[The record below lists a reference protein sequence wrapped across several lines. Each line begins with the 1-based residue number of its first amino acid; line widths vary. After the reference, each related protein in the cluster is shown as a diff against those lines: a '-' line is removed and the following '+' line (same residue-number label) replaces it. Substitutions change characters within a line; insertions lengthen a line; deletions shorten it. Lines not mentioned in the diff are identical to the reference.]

1 MKIAVL
7 GAGIW
12 GTTMAIYLAKQAD
25 VSVTLLC
32 RDAAILEELR
42 SSGENRKRLPGVPLG
57 KVALGTLDE
66 PMEVDMAIM
75 GVPSHA
81 TADVLERCKVSSPYW
96 VSLAKGIILETL
108 TTPCELIETTLR
120 AQAKP
125 FSAVWSL
132 AGPAHAGSVAA
143 GLPCAMVLSG
153 ADGEGLMQAQQTI
166 SSTQM
171 RIYGGTDRR
180 GAELGGAL
188 KNAFAVAAGLCDG
201 LKMGDNAKAALLTR
215 ALSEMI
221 RLGIALGGSRETFFG
236 LTGAGDLMATSYGQW
251 SRNRQLGEAVA
262 NGSSAAA
269 LMEKVNTAEG
279 YRASM
284 ALRALARKKQIE
296 APILE
301 EVAAIL
307 HEGRSAL
314 ESISRLMD
322 RPLKK
327 E

>member
-1 MKIAVL
+1 M
-7 GAGIW
+7 W
-12 GTTMAIYLAKQAD
+12 GTTMAIYLSKQEGVT
-25 VSVTLLC
+25 VSLLC
-32 RDAAILEELR
+32 RDQVVLEELR
-42 SSGENRKRLPGVPLG
+42 STGENRKRLPGVPLG
-57 KVALGTLDE
+57 KVALGTLDDAHDA
-66 PMEVDMAIM
+66 DMAIL

-81 TADVLERCKVSSPYW
+81 TAEVLKRCKVNAKYW
-96 VSLAKGIILETL
+96 VSLAKGIVLDTL
-108 TTPCELIETTLR
+108 MTPCELIEQTLR
-120 AQAKP
+120 AQGKS
-125 FSAVWSL
+125 FEAVWSL

-153 ADGEGLMQAQQTI
+153 DGEHLGEAQQLI

-171 RIYGGTDRR
+171 RIYAGVDRR

-188 KNAFAVAAGLCDG
+188 KNSFAVAAGLCDG
-201 LKMGDNAKAALLTR
+201 LKLGDNAKAALLTR

-221 RLGIALGGSRETFFG
+221 RLGVALGGNRETFFG

-251 SRNRQLGEAVA
+251 SRNRQLGEAVSK
-262 NGSSAAA
+262 GTSAAV
-269 LMEKVNTAEG
+269 LMEKVSTAEG

-284 ALRALARKKQIE
+284 ALRALARKQQLDS
-296 APILE
+296 PILE

-307 HEGRSAL
+307 HEGRDAK
-314 ESISRLMD
+314 ESITRLMD